1 MKNHRLFA
9 LCAALFLCPV
19 ICAAAASS
27 LSAAD
32 VEAIKQVHKQYEATW
47 LKGDADGV
55 RSLFTDDCV
64 LFPPHADTPK
74 IGKKGMNAF
83 WFPPDAPP
91 TQVTKLVVTP
101 QDIGGDGQIAYVWGT
116 DEVAWTTIDKGKST
130 TSSHSGTFLNV
141 LKKQPD
147 GSWKISHHMWDDPII
162 RH

>member
-1 MKNHRLFA
+1 MKTHRLFWVFA
-9 LCAALFLCPV
+9 ILFPYP
-19 ICAAAASS
+19 IIAAAASS

-32 VEAIKQVHKQYEATW
+32 MAEIKQLHKQYEQTW

-74 IGKKGMNAF
+74 VGMKGLNAF

-91 TQVTKLVVTP
+91 SQITKLVVTP

-116 DEVAWTTIDKGKST
+116 DEVAWTTVDHGKTT
-130 TSSHSGTFLNV
+130 TSSHSGIFLNV
-141 LKKQPD
+141 LKKQAD
-147 GSWKISHHMWDDPII
+147 GRWKISHHMWDDPVG

>member
-1 MKNHRLFA
+1 MKKYRLLA
-9 LCAALFLCPV
+9 LLAVLLSFR
-19 ICAAAASS
+19 IIAAATSS
-27 LSAAD
+27 LSPAD
-32 VEAIKQVHKQYEATW
+32 VEAIKQVHRQYEATW

-74 IGKKGMNAF
+74 IGKQGMNAF

-101 QDIGGDGQIAYVWGT
+101 RDIGGDSQIAYVWGT
-116 DEVAWTTIDKGKST
+116 DEVAWTIVDKGKRT
-130 TSSHSGTFLNV
+130 TSSHAGTFLNV

-147 GSWKISHHMWDDPII
+147 GSWKISHHMWDDPIT